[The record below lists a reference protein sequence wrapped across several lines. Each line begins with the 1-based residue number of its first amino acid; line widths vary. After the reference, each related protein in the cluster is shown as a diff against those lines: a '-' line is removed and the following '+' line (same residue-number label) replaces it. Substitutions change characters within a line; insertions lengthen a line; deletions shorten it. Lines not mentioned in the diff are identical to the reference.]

1 MSNKTRADISEQELM
16 QALAGYV
23 TTGEA
28 ADLMGMWNKS
38 VRNLIKFGKLKA
50 LKVGRDWLIARS
62 SIAEYQ
68 KNKSAKGRPTR
79 VRVKRKN

>member
-1 MSNKTRADISEQELM
+1 MQKQPRAEISEQELM
-16 QALAGYV
+16 QALSGYV

-38 VRNLIKFGKLKA
+38 VRNLIKFGKIKA
-50 LKVGRDWLIARS
+50 LKVGRDWLIAKS

-68 KNKSAKGRPTR
+68 KTKSAKGRPTR
-79 VRVKRKN
+79 VRVKQKN